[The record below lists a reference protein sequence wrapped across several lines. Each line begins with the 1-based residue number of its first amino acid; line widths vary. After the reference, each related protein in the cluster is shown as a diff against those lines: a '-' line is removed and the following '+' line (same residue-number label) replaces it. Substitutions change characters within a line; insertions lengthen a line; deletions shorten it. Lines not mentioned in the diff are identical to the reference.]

1 VDADAAMTT
10 KTSGEAAL
18 EADEAA
24 IDLSIVLPAH
34 NEVTLLGSTVTNL
47 ISGLGSTELSYEI
60 VIVENG
66 STDATLQLA
75 RRLAEEV
82 PHVRVLTQAVGNYG
96 AALQAGILAAEGRFV
111 ATFDVDYYDLA
122 FLRRALEL
130 LASTDAGVVI
140 ASKRAPGSDDQR
152 ALARRAVTLAHML
165 VLRQLLGL
173 SVSDVH
179 GMKVIRRAQLLP
191 VIEETVLRDSS
202 FDVEYVLRAQRAG
215 ISIEELPAIV
225 VELRPARTAILQR
238 SVRAIADVVRLRRL
252 LGNPEPR

>member
-75 RRLAEEV
+75 RRLADEV

-96 AALQAGILAAEGRFV
+96 AALEAGIIASRGDFV

-130 LASTDAGVVI
+130 LASTNAGVVI
-140 ASKRAPGSDDQR
+140 ASKRAAGSDDQR
-152 ALARRAVTLAHML
+152 ALARRAVTLAHMV
-165 VLRQLLGL
+165 VLRQILGL

-191 VIEETVLRDSS
+191 VIEKTVLRDSS

-215 ISIEELPAIV
+215 IAIEELPAIV
-225 VELRPARTAILQR
+225 VELRPARTGIGRR

-252 LGNPEPR
+252 LGNPKPQ

>member
-75 RRLAEEV
+75 RRLADEV
-82 PHVRVLTQAVGNYG
+82 PRVRVLTRAIGNYG
-96 AALQAGILAAEGRFV
+96 AALEAGISASKGRFV

-130 LASTDAGVVI
+130 LNSTDAGVVI

-152 ALARRAVTLAHML
+152 AAARRAMTFAHMF
-165 VLRQLLGL
+165 VVRHVLGL
-173 SVSDVH
+173 RVSDAH

-191 VIEETVLRDSS
+191 VIEKTVLRDSI
-202 FDVEYVLRAQRAG
+202 FDVEYVLRAERAG
-215 ISIEELPAIV
+215 IGIEELPAVV
-225 VELRPARTAILQR
+225 VELRPARTAIA
-238 SVRAIADVVRLRRL
+238 SRALRAVADVVRLRRL
-252 LGNPEPR
+252 LGKPESG

>member
-10 KTSGEAAL
+10 KTSGEADI
-18 EADEAA
+18 EVDQTSVE
-24 IDLSIVLPAH
+24 LSIVLPAY

-47 ISGLGSTELSYEI
+47 TSGLGNTGLSYEI

-66 STDATLQLA
+66 STDATLLLA
-75 RRLAEEV
+75 RRLADEV

-96 AALQAGILAAEGRFV
+96 AALEAGIVASRGYFV

-140 ASKRAPGSDDQR
+140 ASKRAAGSDDQR

-173 SVSDVH
+173 EVSDVH
-179 GMKVIRRAQLLP
+179 GMKVIRREQLLP
-191 VIEETVLRDSS
+191 VIEKTVLRDSS

-215 ISIEELPAIV
+215 IGIEELPAIV
-225 VELRPARTAILQR
+225 VELRPARTAIVRR

-252 LGNPEPR
+252 LGNPQPQ

>member
-1 VDADAAMTT
+1 VTT
-10 KTSGEAAL
+10 ETSGEAEIEVDATTV
-18 EADEAA
+18 E
-24 IDLSIVLPAH
+24 LSIVLPAH

-173 SVSDVH
+173 NVSDVH

-225 VELRPARTAILQR
+225 VELRPARTAILHR